1 MARGGSG
8 SSGESA
14 TPRRP
19 PLRPRPLLEV
29 LVRHEVRFIIL
40 GGIAERLL
48 GSPRA
53 TDDFDICPAMSR
65 ANLERLSAMLNEV
78 EAVWRPEGMEEAGF
92 PTAEPW
98 SARSFSSQTSLSLLT
113 NFGSFDI
120 WPRPDGTD
128 GYRDLIRKAVDL
140 EIGGHP
146 AKVVHL
152 DDSIRIKRA
161 IGGPKYLSHLPLLRE
176 VQEQRR
182 AQGLD
187 DPPASEADRARR
199 PSL

>member
-1 MARGGSG
+1 M
-8 SSGESA
+8 
-14 TPRRP
+14 
-19 PLRPRPLLEV
+19 
-29 LVRHEVRFIIL
+29 RHEVRFIIL

-48 GSPRA
+48 GSPRT
-53 TDDFDICPAMSR
+53 TDDFDICPEMSR
-65 ANLERLSAMLNEV
+65 TNLRRLAAMLNEI
-78 EAVWRPEGMEEAGF
+78 EAIWRPEGMEETGF

-98 SARSFSSQTSLSLLT
+98 SARSFSSQTSVSLLT
-113 NFGSFDI
+113 GFGSFDI

-128 GYRDLIRKAVDL
+128 GYRDLIRKAVDVT
-140 EIGGHP
+140 IGGRP

-182 AQGLD
+182 ALGLD
-187 DPPASEADRARR
+187 
-199 PSL
+199 